1 MRSEGEVIV
10 IVIEQIESVSNTS
23 LANRILSMGIATLSY
38 SDASG
43 HHSIHLDRESTSIG
57 RSQGQDVILSDPSV
71 SRQHALI
78 LREDG
83 RYTIVD
89 RNSTHGTFVNAVRVG
104 RSVLQL
110 NDVLQIGSLNGPRLR
125 FHLQQNDESSTQLSE
140 PAGHLIS
147 SLSELRLPTD
157 ELLPAA
163 LEMEKLNWLIRA
175 ARQLNQ
181 GGAIEDILSAFL
193 HLTLQLTGLERGF
206 VFLRERGEMRL
217 AQGLSADGKV
227 VGEDSTVSR
236 NAMQRAIESESNFS
250 ISDTL
255 ADQKASGWS
264 SVMAHRIRSIYCIP
278 LRKRASTAEP
288 GKLLGLLYLDSQIRL
303 GELTEVDHQLLE
315 TIATEA
321 AALLHNALLAEDESK
336 ARQAR
341 DELAVAARIHGGLMA
356 ISLPTISYAKL
367 QAKSVPCLAIGGDF
381 YDAVVLKDS
390 VCVAIADV
398 SGKGVSAAIV
408 AATLQGI
415 IHSQL
420 LAGQDLPEIASL
432 ANQFL
437 CTRNVGKYATM
448 ILLKL
453 FPDGRVEYMN
463 CGHVHPLTILGTEI
477 RRLKENNLIV
487 GLIDGAT
494 YTSAHC
500 TLRPGERILLA
511 TDGLTEAEDPSGQQF
526 GDDGLNAIAHY
537 EDIDSI
543 LNHIANFQAPNP
555 AQDDCTL
562 LGIQYLAESI
572 MPKPTP
578 Q

>member
-1 MRSEGEVIV
+1 MSIV
-10 IVIEQIESVSNTS
+10 
-23 LANRILSMGIATLSY
+23 TLSY
-38 SDASG
+38 TDSSG
-43 HHSIHLDRESTSIG
+43 HHSIQLDRESTSIG
-57 RSQGQDVILSDPSV
+57 RSQGQDIMLSDPCV

-78 LREDG
+78 LREGD
-83 RYTIVD
+83 RYTVVD
-89 RNSTHGTFVNAVRVG
+89 RSSTHGTFVNSVRVG

-110 NDVLQIGSLNGPRLR
+110 NDILQMGSLNGPRLR
-125 FHLQQNDESSTQLSE
+125 FHLQQNDSTVSGSLPST
-140 PAGHLIS
+140 AGHLIS
-147 SLSELRLPTD
+147 SLSELRLPSD
-157 ELLPAA
+157 ELRPAA
-163 LEMEKLNWLIRA
+163 LEMEKLSWLIRA

-206 VFLRERGEMRL
+206 VFLREQGEMRL
-217 AQGLSADGKV
+217 AQSLSADGKTV
-227 VGEDSTVSR
+227 EEDSTVSR
-236 NAMQRAIESESNFS
+236 RAMQKAIENESNFS

-264 SVMAHRIRSIYCIP
+264 SVMANRIRSIYCIP
-278 LRKRASTAEP
+278 LRKRASAAEP
-288 GKLLGLLYLDSQIRL
+288 NELLGLLYLDSQIRL
-303 GELTEVDHQLLE
+303 GELTEVDHQLLD

-321 AALLHNALLAEDESK
+321 AALLHNALLAEAESK

-341 DELAVAARIHGGLMA
+341 EELAVAAKIHGGLMS
-356 ISLPTISYAKL
+356 ISLPVLPYAKL

-381 YDAVVLKDS
+381 YDAAVLEDG

-420 LAGQDLPEIASL
+420 LAGQSLPAIASL
-432 ANQFL
+432 VNQFL

-463 CGHVHPLTILGTEI
+463 CGHVYPLSILGTEI
-477 RRLKENNLIV
+477 RRLEESNLIV
-487 GLIDGAT
+487 GLIEGAS

-500 TLRPGERILLA
+500 VLRPGERILLA
-511 TDGLTEAEDPSGQQF
+511 TDGLTEAEDPSGRQF
-526 GDDGLNAIAHY
+526 GDSGLNTIAHY

-543 LNHIANFQAPNP
+543 LNHIAKFQAPNP

-562 LGIQYLAESI
+562 LEIQYVDEI
-572 MPKPTP
+572 YE
-578 Q
+578 